1 MKVLVT
7 HLMMFEYINEEDAE
21 RYMCDSLVVTYK
33 AYDLILINELHKRF
47 NRKKR
52 VSIKGYSSLGFII
65 DNIDKRRLYTKVI
78 DIKNFGEE
86 DLKDDSFY
94 DGYIN
99 SVINKYKE
107 EHEFE
112 KVMYLGEAN
121 ASTGS
126 VLVNE

>member
-33 AYDLILINELHKRF
+33 AYEPILINECHRRF

-52 VSIKGYSSLGFII
+52 VAIKGYYSLGVLVN
-65 DNIDKRRLYTKVI
+65 NIEKRRLYTKVI

-86 DLKDDSFY
+86 DLEDDSFY
-94 DGYIN
+94 DGYVN
-99 SVINKYKE
+99 SVINKYKR

-112 KVMYLGEAN
+112 NVIYLGEADVGG
-121 ASTGS
+121 A
-126 VLVNE
+126 LVNE

>member
-7 HLMMFEYINEEDAE
+7 HLMMFEYMNKEDAE

-121 ASTGS
+121 AGG